1 MDLFTGSRAKRSRW
15 LLPILPGDNCTKAR
29 WAESWTKYKAA
40 TKRPLSPWSC
50 LVVNFE
56 AFESVLWRCTGRSSS
71 EAQSAALGDLR
82 SPRCSAPPSGTPVLS
97 PHRSN
102 LFNSVQKKPEPCEKS
117 RQKIQGRRGRVPE
130 AWSSNFGVGGG
141 QVGSNLVPSFIF
153 TLAWP
158 DPFQIPEQ
166 HFSQQSDFFF
176 WEKNFFR
183 FRIVMKL

>member
-15 LLPILPGDNCTKAR
+15 PLPILPGDNCTKAR
-29 WAESWTKYKAA
+29 WAESWSKYKAG
-40 TKRPLSPWSC
+40 TLPLELSCCQFWS
-50 LVVNFE
+50 LWV
-56 AFESVLWRCTGRSSS
+56 ESVLWRCTARSSS

-102 LFNSVQKKPEPCEKS
+102 LFNSVQKNPEPCEKS
-117 RQKIQGRRGRVPE
+117 RQKIQGRRGRVAE